1 MAYSTL
7 VNLKSYM
14 PEHMI
19 VQLTDDYNTNTIEQE
34 IIDDAIN
41 QADVLI
47 DVYLRG
53 RYPAAIDEADVPA
66 FIQDISTK
74 LTAYNLYRRKL
85 SLTMPD
91 AIMNDYKT
99 CMSILKDIQSGK
111 MTPFEVVNEPT
122 VVKSNKTSTSR
133 TYNTTVLNS
142 YNTIH

>member
-1 MAYSTL
+1 
-7 VNLKSYM
+7 M

-19 VQLTDDYNTNTIEQE
+19 IQLTDDYDTNTIEQE
-34 IIDDAIN
+34 IVDDAIN

-53 RYPAAIDEADVPA
+53 RYPAAIDEANVPA

-91 AIMNDYKT
+91 PIMNDYKT

-111 MTPFEVVNEPT
+111 LTPFESVSEPAVV
-122 VVKSNKTSTSR
+122 VSNKTASSR
-133 TYNTTVLNS
+133 TYNSAVWGTYNS
-142 YNTIH
+142 IH

>member
-1 MAYSTL
+1 
-7 VNLKSYM
+7 M